1 MARKIITSVGIE
13 FDTLGLRAARVTTV
27 LQGRETEYKVE
38 ELEESA
44 GDYSKDEVLAAA
56 LKAMG
61 EKLLVK
67 PRDRVVV
74 SLSGKQVYIAQI
86 KFKEMPDAEMKN
98 ALRFEIRKNLPFD
111 AAGAILD
118 YQVAEGSDPEK
129 KGKAAVTVSAVAGTL
144 LDRALRLMDKAALKP
159 WIVDVLPLALAN
171 AFWVGRPAEDPD
183 MAHTIVHFAPDVCN
197 VVIDGESAP
206 FYMRSIYFSA
216 EEIFG
221 ATGKDLAA
229 REKTRR
235 LDALGDELRRSLS
248 YYEKTYNVSRYGWLY
263 LAGNY
268 AQHEE
273 LVSHVRDKVGL
284 PVDEAPLLSR
294 LNSRAQSAPGKFDLA
309 LALALRAGE
318 SPENGRKRR

>member
-1 MARKIITSVGIE
+1 MARKTITSVGVE
-13 FDTLGLRAARVTTV
+13 FDMLGLRAARVTTV
-27 LQGRETEYKVE
+27 LQGRETEVKVE
-38 ELEESA
+38 ELEETT
-44 GDYSKDEVLAAA
+44 GDYSKDEALAAA
-56 LKAMG
+56 LKAAG
-61 EKLLVK
+61 EELSVK
-67 PRDRVVV
+67 PKDRVVV
-74 SLSGKQVYIAQI
+74 SLSGKQVYISQI

-111 AAGAILD
+111 AAGAVLD
-118 YQVAEGSDPEK
+118 YQVAEGSDPDK
-129 KGKAAVTVSAVAGTL
+129 KGKSTVTVTAVASAL
-144 LDRALRLMDKAALKP
+144 LDRTLRLLEKAALKP

-171 AFWVGRPAEDPD
+171 AFWAGRPAEDPD
-183 MAHTIVHFAPDVCN
+183 MAHAIVHFAPDVCN

-221 ATGKDLAA
+221 AAAKELAA

-235 LDALGDELRRSLS
+235 LEALGDELRRSLS
-248 YYEKTYNVSRYGWLY
+248 YYEKTYNVSRYGWLC

-273 LVSHVRDKVGL
+273 LAGQVRDKVGL
-284 PVDEAPLLSR
+284 PVDETPLLTR
-294 LNSRAQSAPGKFDLA
+294 INSRVQAPPGKFDLA
-309 LALALRAGE
+309 LALALRGGE